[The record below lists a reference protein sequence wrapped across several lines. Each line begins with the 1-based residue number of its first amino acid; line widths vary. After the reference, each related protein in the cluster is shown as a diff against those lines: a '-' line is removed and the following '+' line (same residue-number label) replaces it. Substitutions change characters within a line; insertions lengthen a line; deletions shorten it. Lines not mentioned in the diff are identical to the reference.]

1 MSSDRD
7 IQCPIIV
14 VGRPRSGS
22 SIFTRLINESPD
34 LFVVN
39 DLYYLQYVDS
49 LGGFSRQDSS
59 TIEKLAR
66 YLFSTLENRA
76 RPDEQGIAGIECAQ
90 TLTTENKEKLKAFVE
105 QCIRQS
111 DRDWAS
117 LFSGIMQ
124 YYAFIT
130 GKKAWGYN
138 TPQDYLHLPR
148 LQQAFPNAKFIFV
161 MRNPTEVLRSYK
173 YMDYQENFHDPAC
186 YHPILQAIAWK
197 SAMSCYLENQHQDN
211 FLFVRYEDVINDVN
225 GTFTRV
231 GDFLQTDFPAIDLN
245 DYGNNSSFRN
255 KRRKKL
261 QISSTE
267 IWLCEQ
273 IAKKEMQAAGYPL
286 QNCQPSFS
294 DLADLLKTTRI
305 ASGYYLKKSLFS
317 SDIRKRVI
325 NLAKFQYNT
334 VQSKN

>member
-1 MSSDRD
+1 MSNDLD

-59 TIEKLAR
+59 TIEKLAK
-66 YLFSTLENRA
+66 YLVSTLENRA
-76 RPDEQGIAGIECAQ
+76 RPDDRGIAGIECAQ
-90 TLTTENKEKLKAFVE
+90 TLTSENKEKLRSFAE
-105 QCIRQS
+105 QYIKQP
-111 DRDWAS
+111 DRNWAS
-117 LFSGIMQ
+117 VLRDIMQ
-124 YYAFIT
+124 YYASMI
-130 GKKAWGYN
+130 GKKRWGYN
-138 TPQDYLHLPR
+138 TPQDYLHLPS
-148 LQQAFPNAKFIFV
+148 LQQAFPHAKYIFV

-173 YMDYQENFHDPAC
+173 YMDYRENFHDPAC

-197 SAMSCYLENQHQDN
+197 SAMSCYLENQHKDN
-211 FLFVRYEDVINDVN
+211 FLFVRYEDVIDDVN
-225 GTFTRV
+225 QTFAKV
-231 GDFLQTDFPAIDLN
+231 GDFLQTDFPTIDLN
-245 DYGNNSSFRN
+245 DFGNNSSFKN
-255 KRRKKL
+255 KKRKKL
-261 QISSTE
+261 HITSTE
-267 IWLCEQ
+267 VWLCEQ

-286 QNCQPSFS
+286 QNCRPSLG
-294 DLADLLKTTRI
+294 DLKDLLKTTRI

-325 NLAKFQYNT
+325 NLAKFQL
-334 VQSKN
+334 SK